1 MTEQQLV
8 ERAVRFA
15 RSVKNINRFL
25 LTNKDVLGLYG
36 VREYAVDSKELRRYY
51 ESHEPNFAWRRWDVF
66 YSEFQLRVEQH
77 LSNK

>member
-25 LTNKDVLGLYG
+25 LVNKDVLGLYG
-36 VREYAVDSKELRRYY
+36 VREYVVDGKGLRRYY
-51 ESHEPNFAWRRWDVF
+51 EYHEPNSAWRRWDVF

>member
-25 LTNKDVLGLYG
+25 LVNKDVLGLYG
-36 VREYAVDSKELRRYY
+36 VREYVVDGKGLRKYY
-51 ESHEPNFAWRRWDVF
+51 EYHEPNSAWRKFDVF
-66 YSEFQLRVEQH
+66 HAEFQLRVEQYIQW
-77 LSNK
+77 